1 MSLIAATIVTMSVLG
16 NRPGLGAPTPQLDAL
31 PSVAERPINRRIV
44 LRNRQSSTGGD
55 RSSRSGARSGMTL
68 AGRGGSGGSTG
79 GGGGGGR
86 LRIPVETP
94 TRPSG
99 ADSQA
104 EAPAAISRFGDGVRG
119 VTWSNLPESVER
131 LEPMVWLKGNRVQDE
146 GWTGRTYFQ
155 PDVLAEELKSI
166 PVGERSIHPWRYRN
180 AFLNHPLDRVREPD
194 GRPGDLAAP
203 FLEHASQAIR
213 AEMEVMTEA
222 LYRRGA
228 SIDRIIGDVES
239 YGEFSSWALPAEH
252 IDAIMQDPRF
262 SSWQL
267 SNGTTPA
274 EVLGNLTSTE
284 IKRDRRAAAVW
295 NALTRRLFAEAIE
308 RAIIEPVAAWW
319 PDVEASNYG
328 HVKVA
333 AEHAVPNLNGFEAW
347 SDANVGDHGGVE
359 AYGRLNDFVTR
370 FRIDP
375 RDSTAV
381 TMGTGQPIPFGGWTS
396 LQLEVNRQRAVARSS
411 DDPFHL
417 WIAAPSWEGNGDWKT
432 GFQDSPYHAE
442 NIRHQFLLGADLL
455 IYWNPI
461 WNQDESLAAREAR
474 HAESL
479 EIDGILKE
487 LDEVLRG
494 APRVQPL
501 GIEKVPWDASVIVAG
516 AALPDGSSIW
526 RISASPDVESIQ
538 LEGESSATRFDSRT
552 VGRWIARPDL
562 TPPVV
567 ESITRR

>member
-1 MSLIAATIVTMSVLG
+1 MS
-16 NRPGLGAPTPQLDAL
+16 
-31 PSVAERPINRRIV
+31 
-44 LRNRQSSTGGD
+44 
-55 RSSRSGARSGMTL
+55 L
-68 AGRGGSGGSTG
+68 AGRGGSGGG
-79 GGGGGGR
+79 GAGGSGRR

-94 TRPSG
+94 TRP
-99 ADSQA
+99 ADTDSQV
-104 EAPAAISRFGDGVRG
+104 ETPTPVSRFGDGVRG
-119 VTWSNLPESVER
+119 VTWSDLPDAVER

-180 AFLNHPLDRVREPD
+180 AFLDHPLDRIREPD
-194 GRPGDLAAP
+194 GRPGALAAP
-203 FLEHASQAIR
+203 FLEHATQAIR
-213 AEMEVMTEA
+213 EEMVIMAEA
-222 LYRRGA
+222 LHRRGA

-252 IDAIMQDPRF
+252 IDAIIRDPRF

-267 SNGTTPA
+267 KNGRTPA
-274 EVLGNLTSTE
+274 EVLGGLTGAE
-284 IKRDRRAAAVW
+284 IKRDRTAAAVW
-295 NALTRRLFAEAIE
+295 NSLTRRLFAEAIE
-308 RAIIEPVAAWW
+308 RAILEPVAAWW

-359 AYGRLNDFVTR
+359 AYGRLNDFVHR
-370 FRIDP
+370 FRIHP
-375 RDSTAV
+375 TDSTAV
-381 TMGTGQPIPFGGWTS
+381 TMGTGVPIPFGGWTS

-411 DDPFHL
+411 NDPFHL
-417 WIAAPSWEGNGDWKT
+417 WIAAPSWEGNGNWKT

-461 WNQDESLAAREAR
+461 WNQDESLEAREAR

-479 EIDGILKE
+479 AIDAILEE
-487 LDEVLRG
+487 LDGVFRG
-494 APRVQPL
+494 ATRVQPL
-501 GIEKVPWDASVIVAG
+501 GIEKVPWDASVILAG
-516 AALPDGSSIW
+516 ASLPDGSSIW
-526 RISASPDVESIQ
+526 RVSASPDVVSVKIQ
-538 LEGESSATRFDSRT
+538 GESSETRFDGGT

-567 ESITRR
+567 ESVIHR